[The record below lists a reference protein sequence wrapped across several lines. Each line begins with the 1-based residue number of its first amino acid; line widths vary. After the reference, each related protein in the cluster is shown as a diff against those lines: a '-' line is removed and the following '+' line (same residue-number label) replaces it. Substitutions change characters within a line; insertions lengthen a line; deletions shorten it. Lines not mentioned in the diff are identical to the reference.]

1 MKSIKKLWKI
11 LDKKEKLFFFIILF
25 FFLVQALLEIVSLA
39 SIIPFITA
47 LLNPESLKEFTYF
60 KYFEKLL
67 PTKNLVDQLPLFA
80 FIFFLFF
87 LIKSISLILIYKII
101 FQFVYKLKRNVL
113 LKILKKYL
121 HQNYLYFIK
130 NPFSKLS
137 TNINNE
143 IQNFVINF
151 VHAFL
156 ILLSELIIFCSIIFL
171 VILSGNIKAILFL
184 LPFVFLI
191 ILIIKRLNK
200 NIKKWTE
207 NRVFNERQANS
218 NFFQIIL
225 GIKEVILIGKI
236 KKLLKNFEKIY
247 QNLAQI
253 VIKQSIIQTLPRPIL
268 EVFAIGTFVV
278 FLLFFYYEGIPNK
291 EIIVILS
298 FYLAV
303 SYRLLPSM
311 NKIFVHYQKIKFGKV
326 SLNIIYDDIKL
337 EDKLIY
343 EIESKN
349 KLNFDKNI
357 ELKNI
362 CFGFNKE
369 KNILKNIDFKL
380 NKNEIIGFYGESGS
394 GKSTFLNIFCSLIKP
409 NSGKILL
416 DQNEISDK
424 ITIRKFQNL
433 ISFISQDTFLLD
445 DTIKNNILFG
455 SEKIFD
461 EKNFENALEFS
472 RVNIFLK
479 ELPDGIDTVIGTN
492 SKKIS
497 SGQKQRIA
505 IARLVYNAREILIF
519 DEATNA
525 LDEYNEKQI
534 INNIMNL
541 KSKKTV
547 VIVSH
552 NKNNLK
558 LCDKIYE
565 IKNESIILK

>member
-1 MKSIKKLWKI
+1 M
-11 LDKKEKLFFFIILF
+11 
-25 FFLVQALLEIVSLA
+25 
-39 SIIPFITA
+39 
-47 LLNPESLKEFTYF
+47 
-60 KYFEKLL
+60 
-67 PTKNLVDQLPLFA
+67 
-80 FIFFLFF
+80 
-87 LIKSISLILIYKII
+87 
-101 FQFVYKLKRNVL
+101 
-113 LKILKKYL
+113 
-121 HQNYLYFIK
+121 
-130 NPFSKLS
+130 
-137 TNINNE
+137 
-143 IQNFVINF
+143 
-151 VHAFL
+151 
-156 ILLSELIIFCSIIFL
+156 
-171 VILSGNIKAILFL
+171 
-184 LPFVFLI
+184 
-191 ILIIKRLNK
+191 
-200 NIKKWTE
+200 
-207 NRVFNERQANS
+207 
-218 NFFQIIL
+218 
-225 GIKEVILIGKI
+225 
-236 KKLLKNFEKIY
+236 
-247 QNLAQI
+247 
-253 VIKQSIIQTLPRPIL
+253 
-268 EVFAIGTFVV
+268 
-278 FLLFFYYEGIPNK
+278 PNK

-311 NKIFVHYQKIKFGKV
+311 NKIFVHYQRIKFGKV

-424 ITIRKFQNL
+424 INIRKFQNL

-505 IARLVYNAREILIF
+505 IARLIYNAREILIF

-541 KSKKTV
+541 KNKKTV
-547 VIVSH
+547 IIVSH
-552 NKNNLK
+552 NKSNLK